1 MTNNITGPKNF
12 YYMLNPPKEKMYI
25 SKKER
30 PARTAVKD
38 TGKAERIRRLKKEMI
53 QLQIDINNNRKD

>member
-53 QLQIDINNNRKD
+53 